1 MMSSSIPPPSP
12 SALIATNSTS
22 ATSSSSSSSSSTTI
36 DVLVSQL
43 QDHINQGRIFDARE
57 VVHQL
62 ERIEKDD
69 TSTTTTSS
77 SKLKVV
83 QHLMDEVLVQSKHV
97 ESLLHQLHSDDDW
110 TLAKHKS
117 GVTVHYRKENNSSI
131 HVVRAATTYDNFSPK
146 DFVRFCALFV
156 ETEYMH
162 RWFPGRFME
171 PATVLSWHSKYSK
184 VIQLRIN
191 VGLPMISPREA
202 IVHGNGYHLPDR
214 NAFLISTKTIL
225 DNYCRH
231 CDIPKPG
238 KGVVRMVTDSIFY
251 IQLLK
256 SDVISFKIISRDDLK
271 LRYVPTSIMNYLAQG
286 HLPFDIIKTVHRII
300 CNFDGTVWDEKIN
313 ERGSYYTEIEDNVYE
328 QLRRWEKDGSNNI
341 PKLELM
347 QQQSTAQEQHFTEN
361 EGRSFVFV
369 SDENEKI
376 SSWLNYLMPICSVW
390 LCLSVVATSLDWKMV
405 MSTPHPYLFHM
416 EKSIVIN
423 VMRISEIMLNFVSQD
438 CVAMLGIGNSRLA
451 ILSLSLVSVISF
463 FLARRAFSVTNL
475 HTFIA
480 KTSNNITDNNGPDAI
495 ETPEDD
501 VKMLPRDVFG
511 RIKLVGVNGTELLS
525 TINEELKAD
534 FKSASTDEEEDADL
548 PMASIVTV
556 TDVASTPTRS
566 VISDVTTTPMKSRRK
581 LGLNVRSKLGF
592 QGLQKRMHK

>member
-1 MMSSSIPPPSP
+1 
-12 SALIATNSTS
+12 
-22 ATSSSSSSSSSTTI
+22 
-36 DVLVSQL
+36 
-43 QDHINQGRIFDARE
+43 
-57 VVHQL
+57 
-62 ERIEKDD
+62 
-69 TSTTTTSS
+69 
-77 SKLKVV
+77 
-83 QHLMDEVLVQSKHV
+83 
-97 ESLLHQLHSDDDW
+97 
-110 TLAKHKS
+110 
-117 GVTVHYRKENNSSI
+117 
-131 HVVRAATTYDNFSPK
+131 
-146 DFVRFCALFV
+146 
-156 ETEYMH
+156 
-162 RWFPGRFME
+162 
-171 PATVLSWHSKYSK
+171 
-184 VIQLRIN
+184 
-191 VGLPMISPREA
+191 
-202 IVHGNGYHLPDR
+202 
-214 NAFLISTKTIL
+214 
-225 DNYCRH
+225 
-231 CDIPKPG
+231 
-238 KGVVRMVTDSIFY
+238 
-251 IQLLK
+251 
-256 SDVISFKIISRDDLK
+256 
-271 LRYVPTSIMNYLAQG
+271 
-286 HLPFDIIKTVHRII
+286 
-300 CNFDGTVWDEKIN
+300 
-313 ERGSYYTEIEDNVYE
+313 
-328 QLRRWEKDGSNNI
+328 
-341 PKLELM
+341 M

-376 SSWLNYLMPICSVW
+376 SSWFNYLMPICSVW
-390 LCLSVVATSLDWKMV
+390 LCLSIVATSLDWRMV

-423 VMRISEIMLNFVSQD
+423 VMQISEFMLNFDSQD

-534 FKSASTDEEEDADL
+534 FKSASTDEEEDVDL